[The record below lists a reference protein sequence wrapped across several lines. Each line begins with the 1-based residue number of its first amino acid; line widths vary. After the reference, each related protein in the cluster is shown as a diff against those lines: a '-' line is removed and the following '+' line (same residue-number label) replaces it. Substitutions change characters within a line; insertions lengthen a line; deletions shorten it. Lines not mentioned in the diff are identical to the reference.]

1 MKGSEK
7 MAVYVS
13 TFVFV
18 IIGYLLSLIVSDILS
33 DVFAQLGID
42 LLTPARTVLLV
53 FAIAWF
59 IVTFLSGWGS
69 TRWIEEGEKVGLL
82 SLMFFILWIIASFA
96 IVIAWLIRP
105 LLEGGTVVLDLDL
118 WLDQIFIALPL
129 ALAPTIAV
137 LLSIT
142 NKSRT

>member
-18 IIGYLLSLIVSDILS
+18 IIGYLLSLFLSDILS
-33 DVFAQLGID
+33 DVFTQLGID

-59 IVTFLSGWGS
+59 VITFLSGWGS
-69 TRWIEEGEKVGLL
+69 TRWIEEGDKVGLL

-96 IVIAWLIRP
+96 IVIAWLIKP
-105 LLEGGTVVLDLDL
+105 LVEGGSVIIDLDL
-118 WLDQIFIALPL
+118 WLDQFFFALPL

-137 LLSIT
+137 LLSIS
-142 NKSRT
+142 NNSRT

>member
-18 IIGYLLSLIVSDILS
+18 IIGYLLSLILSDILS
-33 DVFAQLGID
+33 EVFTQIGID
-42 LLTPARTVLLV
+42 LLTPERTALLV

-59 IVTFLSGWGS
+59 VITFLSGWGS
-69 TRWIEEGEKVGLL
+69 TRWIEEGEKFGLL

-96 IVIAWLIRP
+96 IVIAWLIKP
-105 LLEGGTVVLDLDL
+105 LLEGGSAVIDLDL
-118 WLDQIFIALPL
+118 WLDQFFFALPL

>member
-18 IIGYLLSLIVSDILS
+18 ILGYLLSLILSDILS
-33 DVFAQLGID
+33 DVFTELGID
-42 LLTPARTVLLV
+42 LLTPARTALLV

-59 IVTFLSGWGS
+59 VITFLSGWGS
-69 TRWIEEGEKVGLL
+69 TRWIEQGDKIGLL

-96 IVIAWLIRP
+96 IVIAWLIKP
-105 LLEGGTVVLDLDL
+105 LVEGGSVIIDLDL
-118 WLDQIFIALPL
+118 WLDQFFFALPL
-129 ALAPTIAV
+129 ALAPTIAI

>member
-1 MKGSEK
+1 

-18 IIGYLLSLIVSDILS
+18 ILGYLLSLILSDILS
-33 DVFAQLGID
+33 DVFNQLGID
-42 LLTPARTVLLV
+42 LLTSARTVLLV

-59 IVTFLSGWGS
+59 VVTFLSGWGS
-69 TRWIEEGEKVGLL
+69 TRWIEEGERVGILG
-82 SLMFFILWIIASFA
+82 LMFFILWIIASFA
-96 IVIAWLIRP
+96 IVIAWLIKP
-105 LLEGGTVVLDLDL
+105 LLEGSTVVIDLDL
-118 WLDQIFIALPL
+118 WLDQFFVALPL

>member
-18 IIGYLLSLIVSDILS
+18 ILGYLLSLILSEILS
-33 DVFAQLGID
+33 DVFNQLGID

-59 IVTFLSGWGS
+59 VVTFLSGWGS
-69 TRWIEEGEKVGLL
+69 TRWIEDGERVGILG
-82 SLMFFILWIIASFA
+82 LMFFILWIIASFA
-96 IVIAWLIRP
+96 IVIAWLIKP
-105 LLEGGTVVLDLDL
+105 LLEGGTVVIDLDL
-118 WLDQIFIALPL
+118 WLDQFFVALPL

>member
-18 IIGYLLSLIVSDILS
+18 IIGYLLSLIISDILS
-33 DVFAQLGID
+33 DVFTQLGID
-42 LLTPARTVLLV
+42 LLTPARTALLV

-96 IVIAWLIRP
+96 IVIAWLIKP
-105 LLEGGTVVLDLDL
+105 LVEGGSVIIDLDL
-118 WLDQIFIALPL
+118 WLDQFFFALPL

>member
-18 IIGYLLSLIVSDILS
+18 ILGYLLSLIISDILS
-33 DVFAQLGID
+33 DVFTQLGID

-69 TRWIEEGEKVGLL
+69 TRWIEEGERVGLL

-96 IVIAWLIRP
+96 IVIAWLIKP
-105 LLEGGTVVLDLDL
+105 LLEGGTVVIDLDQ
-118 WLDQIFIALPL
+118 WLDQFFFALPL

>member
-18 IIGYLLSLIVSDILS
+18 ILGYLLSLIISDILS
-33 DVFAQLGID
+33 NVFNTLGID
-42 LLTPARTVLLV
+42 LLTPARTALLV

-59 IVTFLSGWGS
+59 LVTFLSGWGS

-82 SLMFFILWIIASFA
+82 GLMFFILWIIASFA
-96 IVIAWLIRP
+96 IVIAWLVKP

-118 WLDQIFIALPL
+118 WLNQFFIALPL

-137 LLSIT
+137 LLSVT

>member
-33 DVFAQLGID
+33 DVFTQLGID
-42 LLTPARTVLLV
+42 LLTPARTALLV

-59 IVTFLSGWGS
+59 VVTFLSGWGS
-69 TRWIEEGEKVGLL
+69 TRWIEEGEKTGIMG
-82 SLMFFILWIIASFA
+82 LMFFILWIITSFA
-96 IVIAWLIRP
+96 IVIAFIVKT
-105 LLEGGTVVLDLDL
+105 LLEGDSALIDLDL
-118 WLDQIFIALPL
+118 MLDQFFFALPL

-137 LLSIT
+137 LLSVS

>member
-18 IIGYLLSLIVSDILS
+18 IIGYLLSLILSDILS
-33 DVFAQLGID
+33 DVFNELGID
-42 LLTPARTVLLV
+42 LLTPARTALLV

-59 IVTFLSGWGS
+59 VITFLSGWGS
-69 TRWIEEGEKVGLL
+69 TRWIEEGDKVGLL
-82 SLMFFILWIIASFA
+82 SLMFFILWIIAGFA
-96 IVIAWLIRP
+96 IVIAWLIKP
-105 LLEGGTVVLDLDL
+105 LVEGGSVIIDLDL
-118 WLDQIFIALPL
+118 WLDQFFFALPL

>member
-18 IIGYLLSLIVSDILS
+18 IVGYLLSLIVSDILS
-33 DVFAQLGID
+33 DIFNQLEID
-42 LLTPARTVLLV
+42 LLTPARLALLI

-59 IVTFLSGWGS
+59 LVTFLSGWGS
-69 TRWIEEGEKVGLL
+69 TRWIEEGERVGLL

-96 IVIAWLIRP
+96 IIIAWLIKP
-105 LLEGGTVVLDLDL
+105 LLEGGTVVIDLDL

>member
-18 IIGYLLSLIVSDILS
+18 ILGYLLSLILSDILS
-33 DVFAQLGID
+33 DVFNQLGID

-59 IVTFLSGWGS
+59 VVTFLSGWGS
-69 TRWIEEGEKVGLL
+69 TRWIEEGERVGLL

-96 IVIAWLIRP
+96 IVIAWLIKP
-105 LLEGGTVVLDLDL
+105 LLEGGTVLIDLDQ
-118 WLDQIFIALPL
+118 WLDQFFFALPL

>member
-18 IIGYLLSLIVSDILS
+18 IIGYLLSLFLSDILS
-33 DVFAQLGID
+33 DVFTQLGID

-59 IVTFLSGWGS
+59 VITFLSGWGS
-69 TRWIEEGEKVGLL
+69 TRWIEEGDKVGLL

-96 IVIAWLIRP
+96 IVIAWLIKP
-105 LLEGGTVVLDLDL
+105 LVEGGSVIIDLDL
-118 WLDQIFIALPL
+118 WLDQFFFALPL

>member
-18 IIGYLLSLIVSDILS
+18 ILGYLLSLILSDILS
-33 DVFAQLGID
+33 DVFTELGID
-42 LLTPARTVLLV
+42 LLTPARTALLV

-59 IVTFLSGWGS
+59 VITFLSGWGS
-69 TRWIEEGEKVGLL
+69 TRWIEEGDKVGLL
-82 SLMFFILWIIASFA
+82 SLMFLILWIIASFA
-96 IVIAWLIRP
+96 IVIAWLIKP
-105 LLEGGTVVLDLDL
+105 LVEGGSVIIDLDL
-118 WLDQIFIALPL
+118 WLDQFFFALPL